1 MRLKSREKWVP
12 HGFQI
17 LLPEIGMKEPIT
29 GSFNAVVNAFARI
42 VEKNPALA
50 EKKGWPKDRQSQ
62 EDWIDER
69 EAQRMAAHGWLN
81 FVEMEGQ
88 PPTIQKKTSLVAR
101 VGSVAVGVKT
111 AAAIYADLFGPDG
124 KIVSKEE
131 AERRAAVCV
140 QCPEH
145 DTSGGL
151 KKYLVDKAAKEIM
164 GVFSMLKSKDATT
177 SLDDKLGVCKVCEC
191 PMRAKIF
198 IEAHVLKKNLKP
210 EQISKLDPNCWIRPL
225 VA

>member
-1 MRLKSREKWVP
+1 MRLKSRDKWVP

-69 EAQRMAAHGWLN
+69 EAQRMAAHGWMN

-101 VGSVAVGVKT
+101 VGSVAAGVKT
-111 AAAIYADLFGPDG
+111 ALAIYRDLFGPDG
-124 KIVSKEE
+124 KVVAKEE

-140 QCPEH
+140 ACPQN
-145 DTSGGL
+145 DVAGGL
-151 KKYLVDKAAKEIM
+151 RKYFVKEAAREIM
-164 GVFSMLKSKDATT
+164 MVAGMLKDMNATT
-177 SLDDKLGVCKVCEC
+177 SLDAKLGVCQSCQCPLGAKV
-191 PMRAKIF
+191 F